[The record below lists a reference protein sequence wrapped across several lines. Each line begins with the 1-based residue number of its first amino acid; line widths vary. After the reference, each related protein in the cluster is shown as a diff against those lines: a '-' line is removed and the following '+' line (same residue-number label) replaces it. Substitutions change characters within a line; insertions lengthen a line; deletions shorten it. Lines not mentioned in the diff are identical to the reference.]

1 MNLSMSL
8 SMSLSMT
15 GSRHKDG
22 MANAENQELDALFG
36 AECACQLDAMRGQL
50 ATLAGGVAASAPA
63 ASQLAAAH
71 GLHDSL
77 HTLAGA
83 ARAVDLLDLEY
94 LLRALERLATPASGA
109 MHGGRLPLFEAGI
122 ELAPQLLT
130 AASGRVRNQM
140 MALVARCSSAG
151 VAP

>member
-1 MNLSMSL
+1 MNLCMSL
-8 SMSLSMT
+8 SMSS
-15 GSRHKDG
+15 SRHKDG
-22 MANAENQELDALFG
+22 MANAEHQELDALFG
-36 AECACQLDAMRGQL
+36 AEYACQLDAMRGQL
-50 ATLAGGVAASAPA
+50 ATLAGADAAPS

-83 ARAVDLLDLEY
+83 ARAVELLDLEY
-94 LLRALERLATPASGA
+94 LLRTLEKLATPAAGA
-109 MHGGRLPLFEAGI
+109 MHAGRLALFEAGI

-151 VAP
+151 VAS